1 MTFGVEATINCTYSK
16 GVKPPNDTVIASL
29 DTMDASVTI
38 GLEAFGNAFTIDN
51 AGAGNVEVVVVAT
64 LATVV
69 VVADEETVVV
79 GVLTVGLIVV
89 AVVVVAVV
97 VVGATVVGVVVVG
110 VVVVGAEPAL
120 GAATS
125 AASRINHAA
134 AELGAIMPDV
144 ALLVPTAT
152 H

>member
-1 MTFGVEATINCTYSK
+1 MATSCDEDVVDGV
-16 GVKPPNDTVIASL
+16 V
-29 DTMDASVTI
+29 
-38 GLEAFGNAFTIDN
+38 
-51 AGAGNVEVVVVAT
+51 
-64 LATVV
+64 
-69 VVADEETVVV
+69 
-79 GVLTVGLIVV
+79 TVGLTVV

-97 VVGATVVGVVVVG
+97 VVGAIVVG

-134 AELGAIMPDV
+134 AELGAIMPEV
-144 ALLVPTAT
+144 ALLEPTAT

>member
-1 MTFGVEATINCTYSK
+1 
-16 GVKPPNDTVIASL
+16 VKPPNDTVIASL
-29 DTMDASVTI
+29 VTIDASATI
-38 GLEAFGNAFTIDN
+38 GFEALGNAFTIDN
-51 AGAGNVEVVVVAT
+51 AGAGNVVDVVDTTFAT
-64 LATVV
+64 AV
-69 VVADEETVVV
+69 VVADDDTVVD
-79 GVLTVGLIVV
+79 GESTVGLIVV

-97 VVGATVVGVVVVG
+97 VGAIVVG

-120 GAATS
+120 GASTS

-134 AELGAIMPDV
+134 AELGAIMPDA

>member
-1 MTFGVEATINCTYSK
+1 
-16 GVKPPNDTVIASL
+16 VKPPNDTVIASL
-29 DTMDASVTI
+29 VTIDASATI
-38 GLEAFGNAFTIDN
+38 GFEALGNAFTIDN
-51 AGAGNVEVVVVAT
+51 AGAGNVVDVVDTTFAT
-64 LATVV
+64 AV
-69 VVADEETVVV
+69 VVADDDTVVD
-79 GVLTVGLIVV
+79 GESTVGLVVV

-97 VVGATVVGVVVVG
+97 VGAIVVG

-134 AELGAIMPDV
+134 AELGAIMPDA

>member
-1 MTFGVEATINCTYSK
+1 
-16 GVKPPNDTVIASL
+16 
-29 DTMDASVTI
+29 MDASSTI

-69 VVADEETVVV
+69 VVADEETVVD
-79 GVLTVGLIVV
+79 GVLTVGLTVV
-89 AVVVVAVV
+89 AGVVVAVV
-97 VVGATVVGVVVVG
+97 VVGAIVVG

-134 AELGAIMPDV
+134 AELGAIMPAV
-144 ALLVPTAT
+144 ALLEPTAT

>member
-1 MTFGVEATINCTYSK
+1 
-16 GVKPPNDTVIASL
+16 VKPPNDTVIASL
-29 DTMDASVTI
+29 VTIDASATI
-38 GLEAFGNAFTIDN
+38 GFEALGNAFTIDN
-51 AGAGNVEVVVVAT
+51 AGAGNVVDVVDTTFAT
-64 LATVV
+64 AV
-69 VVADEETVVV
+69 VVADDDTVVD
-79 GVLTVGLIVV
+79 GESTVGLIVV

-97 VVGATVVGVVVVG
+97 VGAIVVG

-120 GAATS
+120 GASTS

-134 AELGAIMPDV
+134 AELGAIMPDS

>member
-1 MTFGVEATINCTYSK
+1 M
-16 GVKPPNDTVIASL
+16 KPPNDTVIASL
-29 DTMDASVTI
+29 VTIDASATI
-38 GLEAFGNAFTIDN
+38 GFEALGNAFTIDN
-51 AGAGNVEVVVVAT
+51 AGAGNVVDVVDTTFAT
-64 LATVV
+64 AV
-69 VVADEETVVV
+69 VVADDDTVVD
-79 GVLTVGLIVV
+79 GESTDGLVVV

-97 VVGATVVGVVVVG
+97 VGAIVVG

-120 GAATS
+120 GASTS

-134 AELGAIMPDV
+134 AELGAIMPDA

>member
-29 DTMDASVTI
+29 DTTDASEII
-38 GLEAFGNAFTIDN
+38 GFEALGNDFTIDN

-69 VVADEETVVV
+69 VVADEDVVD
-79 GVLTVGLIVV
+79 GVVTVGLTVV

-97 VVGATVVGVVVVG
+97 VVGAIVVG

-134 AELGAIMPDV
+134 AELGAIMPEV
-144 ALLVPTAT
+144 ALLAPTAT

>member
-1 MTFGVEATINCTYSK
+1 
-16 GVKPPNDTVIASL
+16 
-29 DTMDASVTI
+29 MDASDTI
-38 GLEAFGNAFTIDN
+38 GFEALGNAFTIDN
-51 AGAGNVEVVVVAT
+51 AGAGNVVVAAF
-64 LATVV
+64 ATVV
-69 VVADEETVVV
+69 VVADEETVVD

-97 VVGATVVGVVVVG
+97 VVGAIVVG

-134 AELGAIMPDV
+134 DELGAIMPDA

>member
-1 MTFGVEATINCTYSK
+1 M
-16 GVKPPNDTVIASL
+16 KPPNDTVIASL
-29 DTMDASVTI
+29 VTIDASATI
-38 GLEAFGNAFTIDN
+38 GFEALGNAFTIDN
-51 AGAGNVEVVVVAT
+51 AGAGNVVDVVDTTFAT
-64 LATVV
+64 AV
-69 VVADEETVVV
+69 VVADDDTVVD
-79 GVLTVGLIVV
+79 GESTVGLVVV

-97 VVGATVVGVVVVG
+97 VGAIVVG

-120 GAATS
+120 GASTS

-134 AELGAIMPDV
+134 AELGAIMPDA

>member
-1 MTFGVEATINCTYSK
+1 
-16 GVKPPNDTVIASL
+16 VIASL
-29 DTMDASVTI
+29 DTTDASEII
-38 GLEAFGNAFTIDN
+38 GFEALGNDFTIDN
-51 AGAGNVEVVVVAT
+51 AGACNVVVTAF
-64 LATVV
+64 ATVV
-69 VVADEETVVV
+69 VVADEETVVD
-79 GVLTVGLIVV
+79 GVLTVGLTVV

-97 VVGATVVGVVVVG
+97 VVGAIVVG

-134 AELGAIMPDV
+134 AELGAIMPEV
-144 ALLVPTAT
+144 ALLEPTAT

>member
-1 MTFGVEATINCTYSK
+1 
-16 GVKPPNDTVIASL
+16 VKPPNDTVIASL
-29 DTMDASVTI
+29 VTIDASATI
-38 GLEAFGNAFTIDN
+38 GFEALGNAFTIDN
-51 AGAGNVEVVVVAT
+51 AGAGNVVVAAF
-64 LATVV
+64 ATVV
-69 VVADEETVVV
+69 VVADEETVVD

-97 VVGATVVGVVVVG
+97 VVGAIVVG

-120 GAATS
+120 GASTS

-134 AELGAIMPDV
+134 AELGAIMPDA

>member
-1 MTFGVEATINCTYSK
+1 M
-16 GVKPPNDTVIASL
+16 KPPNDTVIASL
-29 DTMDASVTI
+29 VTIDASATI
-38 GLEAFGNAFTIDN
+38 GFEALGNAFTIDN
-51 AGAGNVEVVVVAT
+51 AGAGNVVDVVDTTFAT
-64 LATVV
+64 AV
-69 VVADEETVVV
+69 VVADDDTVVD
-79 GVLTVGLIVV
+79 GESTVGLIVV

-97 VVGATVVGVVVVG
+97 VGAIVVG

-120 GAATS
+120 GASTS

-134 AELGAIMPDV
+134 AELGAIMPDA

>member
-1 MTFGVEATINCTYSK
+1 
-16 GVKPPNDTVIASL
+16 VKPPNDTVIASL
-29 DTMDASVTI
+29 VTIDASATI
-38 GLEAFGNAFTIDN
+38 GFEALGNAFTIDN
-51 AGAGNVEVVVVAT
+51 AGAGNVVDVVDTTFAT
-64 LATVV
+64 AV
-69 VVADEETVVV
+69 VVADEETVVD

-97 VVGATVVGVVVVG
+97 VVGAIVVG

-134 AELGAIMPDV
+134 DELGAIMPDV

>member
-1 MTFGVEATINCTYSK
+1 
-16 GVKPPNDTVIASL
+16 VKPPNDTVIASL
-29 DTMDASVTI
+29 VTIDASATI
-38 GLEAFGNAFTIDN
+38 GFEALGNAFTIDN
-51 AGAGNVEVVVVAT
+51 AGAGNVVDVVDTTFAT
-64 LATVV
+64 AV
-69 VVADEETVVV
+69 VVADDDTVVD
-79 GVLTVGLIVV
+79 GESTVGLVVV

-97 VVGATVVGVVVVG
+97 VGAIVVG

-120 GAATS
+120 GASTS

-134 AELGAIMPDV
+134 AELGAIMPDS

>member
-1 MTFGVEATINCTYSK
+1 
-16 GVKPPNDTVIASL
+16 VKPPNDTVIASL
-29 DTMDASVTI
+29 VTIDASATI
-38 GLEAFGNAFTIDN
+38 GFEALGNAFTIDN
-51 AGAGNVEVVVVAT
+51 AGAGNVVDVVDTTFAT
-64 LATVV
+64 AV
-69 VVADEETVVV
+69 VVADDDTVVD
-79 GVLTVGLIVV
+79 GESTDGLVVV

-97 VVGATVVGVVVVG
+97 VGAIVVG

-120 GAATS
+120 GASTS

-134 AELGAIMPDV
+134 AELGAIMPDA

>member
-1 MTFGVEATINCTYSK
+1 M
-16 GVKPPNDTVIASL
+16 KPPNDTVIASL
-29 DTMDASVTI
+29 DTTDASEII
-38 GLEAFGNAFTIDN
+38 GFEALGNDFTIDN
-51 AGAGNVEVVVVAT
+51 AGAGNVVVTAF
-64 LATVV
+64 ATVV
-69 VVADEETVVV
+69 VVADEETVVD
-79 GVLTVGLIVV
+79 GVLTVGLTVV

-97 VVGATVVGVVVVG
+97 VVGAIVVG

-134 AELGAIMPDV
+134 AELGAIMPEV
-144 ALLVPTAT
+144 ALLEPTAT

>member
-1 MTFGVEATINCTYSK
+1 M
-16 GVKPPNDTVIASL
+16 KPPNDTVIASL
-29 DTMDASVTI
+29 VTIDASATI
-38 GLEAFGNAFTIDN
+38 GFEALGNAFTIDN
-51 AGAGNVEVVVVAT
+51 AGAGNVVDVVDTTFAT
-64 LATVV
+64 AV
-69 VVADEETVVV
+69 VVADHDTVVD
-79 GVLTVGLIVV
+79 GESTVGLVVV

-97 VVGATVVGVVVVG
+97 VGAIVVG

-120 GAATS
+120 GASTS

-134 AELGAIMPDV
+134 AELGAIMPDA

>member
-1 MTFGVEATINCTYSK
+1 
-16 GVKPPNDTVIASL
+16 VKPPNDTVIASL
-29 DTMDASVTI
+29 VTIDASATI
-38 GLEAFGNAFTIDN
+38 GFEALGNAFTIDN
-51 AGAGNVEVVVVAT
+51 AGAGNVVDVVDTTFAT
-64 LATVV
+64 AV
-69 VVADEETVVV
+69 VVADDDTVVD
-79 GVLTVGLIVV
+79 GESTVGLVVV

-97 VVGATVVGVVVVG
+97 VGAIVVG

-120 GAATS
+120 GASTS

-134 AELGAIMPDV
+134 AELGAIMPDA

>member
-1 MTFGVEATINCTYSK
+1 
-16 GVKPPNDTVIASL
+16 
-29 DTMDASVTI
+29 MDASSTI

-51 AGAGNVEVVVVAT
+51 AGAGNVVVAAF
-64 LATVV
+64 ATVV
-69 VVADEETVVV
+69 VVVDEETVVD
-79 GVLTVGLIVV
+79 GVLTVGLTVV

-97 VVGATVVGVVVVG
+97 VVGAIVVGAVVVG

-134 AELGAIMPDV
+134 AELGAIMPKV
-144 ALLVPTAT
+144 ALLEPTAT

>member
-1 MTFGVEATINCTYSK
+1 
-16 GVKPPNDTVIASL
+16 VKPPNDTVIASL
-29 DTMDASVTI
+29 VTIDASAPI
-38 GLEAFGNAFTIDN
+38 GFGALGNAFTIDN
-51 AGAGNVEVVVVAT
+51 AGAGNVVDVVDTTFAT
-64 LATVV
+64 AV
-69 VVADEETVVV
+69 VVADDDTFVDGES
-79 GVLTVGLIVV
+79 TVGLVVV

-97 VVGATVVGVVVVG
+97 VGAIVVG

-120 GAATS
+120 GASTS

-134 AELGAIMPDV
+134 AELGAIMPDA